1 MPNLLIT
8 GASRG
13 IGAAT
18 ARKAARRGYDVAVNY
33 LRDAAAAQAVV
44 KDIEAAGRRAIAV
57 QGDMGREADVERVFK
72 TVDEKF
78 GRLTHFVYNSG
89 IVGRMSRLDQ
99 VETQTLRDVIDVNVF
114 GALLSLGAAIKRMS
128 TAHGGQGG
136 AIVLISS
143 ATATLGS
150 PGEYV
155 WYAASKGAVD
165 SMTAGAAKEVA
176 KEGIRVNA
184 VAPGPIDTDI
194 HEPGRLERIIPNVPL
209 GRVGTPDEVA
219 EAILFLL
226 SDAASNITATVL
238 RCAGGR

>member
-18 ARKAARRGYDVAVNY
+18 ARMAARRGYDVVVNY
-33 LRDAAAAQAVV
+33 VRDATAAQAVV
-44 KDIEAAGRRAIAV
+44 KDVEAAGRRAIAV
-57 QGDMGREADVERVFK
+57 QGDMSREEDIERVFAAA
-72 TVDEKF
+72 EEL
-78 GRLTHFVYNSG
+78 GRLTHVVYNSG

-99 VETQTLRDVIDVNVF
+99 VETQTLRDVIELNVV
-114 GALLSLGAAIKRMS
+114 GALMCLRAAIRRMS
-128 TAHGGQGG
+128 TAHGGEGG
-136 AIVLISS
+136 AIVLLSS

-165 SMTAGAAKEVA
+165 SMTMGAAKEVA

-184 VAPGPIDTDI
+184 VAPGPIDTEI
-194 HEPGRLERIIPNVPL
+194 HEPGRLDRIVQMVPI
-209 GRVGTPDEVA
+209 GRAGTPDEVA